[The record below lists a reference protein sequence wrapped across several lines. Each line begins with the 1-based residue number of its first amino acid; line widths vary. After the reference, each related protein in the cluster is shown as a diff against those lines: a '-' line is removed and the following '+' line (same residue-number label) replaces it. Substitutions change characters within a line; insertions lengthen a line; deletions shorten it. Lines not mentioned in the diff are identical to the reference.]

1 MKRLPTLLLTTGL
14 ALASLALYLWQAHT
28 EAALPSTVTLSLR
41 VLDAEGYPLA
51 GAEIVQLHELQREEV
66 GVSDAFGSWQGQL
79 AVARGKILELH
90 IKKKSA
96 VALLQASRTYH
107 IGQDQLQDIVRLQA
121 TPPRTSRPAQ
131 EGYVRLEVAEPYL
144 RRALLDWC
152 QRTGQPVAADG
163 ARVLAVHD
171 NEDGHLQVSVE
182 LESGKKPPRVSV
194 ELESGKKP
202 PRVSV
207 ELESGQKP
215 PRVSVELE
223 SGQKSPRVSVELE
236 SGQKPPRV
244 SVELESGQKSP
255 RVSVEL
261 ESGQKSP
268 RVSVELE
275 SGQKSPRAERVDT
288 PPHDLFSFQVTYRVL
303 RSQATLQK
311 ILRGIYAHT
320 ARAYTAWY
328 EEEDQRWYVYN
339 PAGFWRLRADAVLVN
354 AQGRQF
360 YSPKT
365 QTRTQHRLGLNA
377 HDGESVCSQREC
389 VVYSAHA
396 RQDVY

>member
-51 GAEIVQLHELQREEV
+51 GAEIVQLHELRREEV

-96 VALLQASRTYH
+96 VALLRASRTYH
-107 IGQDQLQDIVRLQA
+107 MGQDQLQDIVRLQA

-171 NEDGHLQVSVE
+171 NEDGHLQVSLE
-182 LESGKKPPRVSV
+182 LESGKKSPRVSV
-194 ELESGKKP
+194 ELESGKKS

-207 ELESGQKP
+207 ELESGK
-215 PRVSVELE
+215 
-223 SGQKSPRVSVELE
+223 KSPRVSVELE
-236 SGQKPPRV
+236 SGK
-244 SVELESGQKSP
+244 
-255 RVSVEL
+255 
-261 ESGQKSP
+261 
-268 RVSVELE
+268 
-275 SGQKSPRAERVDT
+275 KSPRAERVDT
-288 PPHDLFSFQVTYRVL
+288 PAHDLFSFQVTYRVL

-365 QTRTQHRLGLNA
+365 KTRTQHRLGLNA

>member
-1 MKRLPTLLLTTGL
+1 MLRATHWREQRSCSCTSCSGKR
-14 ALASLALYLWQAHT
+14 S
-28 EAALPSTVTLSLR
+28 
-41 VLDAEGYPLA
+41 
-51 GAEIVQLHELQREEV
+51 

-121 TPPRTSRPAQ
+121 TPPRTSSPAQ

-182 LESGKKPPRVSV
+182 LESGQ
-194 ELESGKKP
+194 KP

-223 SGQKSPRVSVELE
+223 SGK
-236 SGQKPPRV
+236 
-244 SVELESGQKSP
+244 
-255 RVSVEL
+255 
-261 ESGQKSP
+261 
-268 RVSVELE
+268 
-275 SGQKSPRAERVDT
+275 KSPRAERVDT
-288 PPHDLFSFQVTYRVL
+288 PTHDLFSFQVTYRVL

>member
-51 GAEIVQLHELQREEV
+51 GAEIVQLHELRREEV

-182 LESGKKPPRVSV
+182 LESGQ
-194 ELESGKKP
+194 KP

-215 PRVSVELE
+215 PQVSVELE
-223 SGQKSPRVSVELE
+223 SGQKPPQVSVELESGQKPPQVSVELE
-236 SGQKPPRV
+236 SGQKPPRA
-244 SVELESGQKSP
+244 K
-255 RVSVEL
+255 
-261 ESGQKSP
+261 
-268 RVSVELE
+268 
-275 SGQKSPRAERVDT
+275 RVDT
-288 PPHDLFSFQVTYRVL
+288 PTHDLFSFQVTYQVL